1 MSAKSLSE
9 VIPTLIGRIV
19 GIVVLLII
27 VLNIG
32 GCLFKSVPAGFVSVA
47 ALFGKVQEKPYTAGL
62 HFPVNPLLK
71 FTDYDIRERTI
82 KEEGVGIPTQDQLT
96 TAVDV
101 SVQYRIDGTMAPK
114 ILMETG
120 TDEQAIN
127 VHLIPKLRS
136 VLREQGKSIRRAEDF
151 FLEQTQQQLQS
162 RIFTELREYLQPK
175 GIIVE
180 AVLLRDIRLPPSIL
194 SNVERKKQAEQ
205 EVEREKAE
213 LARQEIEAQK
223 QVVQAKAQRE
233 AAQQEAEKRKVLAD
247 AQAYEIQKINEAI
260 ASNPAYIQLEALK
273 TLQVIS
279 KDPASKLYFLDGK
292 SPMPLP
298 LMHLGET
305 SSVAP
310 SGRPNHP

>member
-1 MSAKSLSE
+1 MPASSSQQALSSW
-9 VIPTLIGRIV
+9 IGKII
-19 GIVVLLII
+19 GIVVLII
-27 VLNIG
+27 ILLNVG
-32 GCLFKSVPAGFVSVA
+32 GCFFKSVPAGFVSVA
-47 ALFGKVQEKPYTAGL
+47 TLFGKVQEKPYTAGL
-62 HFPVNPLLK
+62 HFPVNPLLQ

-127 VHLIPKLRS
+127 VHLLPKLRS

-151 FLEQTQQQLQS
+151 FLDQTQQQLQS

-180 AVLLRDIRLPPSIL
+180 AVLLRDIRLPQSIL
-194 SNVERKKQAEQ
+194 TNVERKKQAEQ
-205 EVEREKAE
+205 EVERQKAE

-223 QVVQAKAQRE
+223 QVVQAKAERE
-233 AAQQEAEKRKVLAD
+233 AAQQEAEKKKVLAD
-247 AQAYEIQKINEAI
+247 AQAYEIQKINEAV

-273 TLQVIS
+273 TLQAIS

-298 LMHLGET
+298 LMHLGEAPAIPSDR
-305 SSVAP
+305 SS
-310 SGRPNHP
+310 RP

>member
-1 MSAKSLSE
+1 MPTSSSNQAVASLIAK
-9 VIPTLIGRIV
+9 VF
-19 GIVVLLII
+19 GIVVLII
-27 VLNIG
+27 VLVNVG
-32 GCLFKSVPAGFVSVA
+32 GCFFKSVPAGFVSVGT
-47 ALFGKVQEKPYTAGL
+47 LFGKVQEKPYTAGL
-62 HFPVNPLLK
+62 HFPVNPLLR

-127 VHLIPKLRS
+127 VHLLPKLRS

-151 FLEQTQQQLQS
+151 FLDQTQQQLQS
-162 RIFTELREYLQPK
+162 RIFTELKEYLQPK

-180 AVLLRDIRLPPSIL
+180 AVLLRDIRLPQSIL
-194 SNVERKKQAEQ
+194 TNVERKKQAEQ
-205 EVEREKAE
+205 EVERQKAE

-223 QVVQAKAQRE
+223 QVVQAKAERE
-233 AAQQEAEKRKVLAD
+233 AAQQEAERKKVLAD
-247 AQAYEIQKINEAI
+247 AQAYEIQKINEAV

-273 TLQVIS
+273 TLQAIS
-279 KDPASKLYFLDGK
+279 KDPAAKLYFLDGK
-292 SPMPLP
+292 SPTPLP
-298 LMHLGET
+298 LMHLGDAASIPSER
-305 SSVAP
+305 SS
-310 SGRPNHP
+310 RP